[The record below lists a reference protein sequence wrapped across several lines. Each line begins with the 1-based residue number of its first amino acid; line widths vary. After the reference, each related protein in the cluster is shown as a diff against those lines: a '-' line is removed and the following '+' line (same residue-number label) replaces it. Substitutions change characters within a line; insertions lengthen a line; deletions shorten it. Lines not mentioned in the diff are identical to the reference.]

1 MGNLTTS
8 FSFHFA
14 YFQTKIQS
22 YNKQMCKRGGS
33 PGLVVM
39 RGDSCT
45 EGGRFESQHHKL
57 DGHFFTYICCKIIMF
72 VWNFEIKTKKSL
84 GMAHFL
90 KTNEKKILPVSGSG
104 IQTHNLSKTS
114 LLQQPLDHCW
124 HPFFSYVYR
133 SFPFLFPISFD
144 FDSLISVFPFSV
156 SAIMGGEEVPNGGN
170 GATQNLKN

>member
-1 MGNLTTS
+1 MQKGWEPWSSGYERRLM
-8 FSFHFA
+8 
-14 YFQTKIQS
+14 YW
-22 YNKQMCKRGGS
+22 RGSVRISASHSGW
-33 PGLVVM
+33 
-39 RGDSCT
+39 T
-45 EGGRFESQHHKL
+45 
-57 DGHFFTYICCKIIMF
+57 FFTYICCKIVMF
-72 VWNFEIKTKKSL
+72 VRNDEIKTKKSL
-84 GMAHFL
+84 GIAHFL

-156 SAIMGGEEVPNGGN
+156 SAITGGEGRRCRMAETGR
-170 GATQNLKN
+170 LKI